1 MWSGSSTRVGW
12 GTLHRMPARVR
23 RKLPSLLLVAVLVV
37 LATAGA
43 AAAANGG
50 FTPLA
55 PHSPNAART
64 STAYYL
70 ILAFTSAIFVLVESL
85 LVVFVW
91 KYRSR
96 GRPRTV
102 EGAQVHGHTRL
113 ELIWTAIPVLILAVI
128 AAFVFY
134 ELPGIADA
142 PAAGDPLHVTVEG
155 HQYYW
160 QFDYPN
166 GARSIGTL
174 HVPVGEVVD
183 LKVVSQDVI
192 HSWWI
197 PELGGKIMAIPGRTN
212 HTWFQ
217 ANAQAVYHGQCA
229 ELCGVFHAQMLGR
242 VQAQSQSAYRTYVT
256 KTAKATIGKQEWG
269 GVCATCHGALG
280 QGGYGPDIANDPLL
294 TQLSALTTIVRKG
307 VNGSLGAMPPVG
319 DTWTKGQIAALVSY
333 TKTHIYKP
341 ASGGGTSGS

>member
-1 MWSGSSTRVGW
+1 
-12 GTLHRMPARVR
+12 MPARVR
-23 RKLPSLLLVAVLVV
+23 RKLPSLLLVAVLAV

-50 FTPLA
+50 FSPLT
-55 PHSPNAART
+55 PHSPNASRIT
-64 STAYYL
+64 SAYWL
-70 ILAFTSAIFVLVESL
+70 IFAFTAAIFVIVESL

-96 GRPRTV
+96 GRARTV

-113 ELIWTAIPVLILAVI
+113 ELIWTGLPVAILAVI

-142 PAAGDPLHVTVEG
+142 PAATDPVHITVEG

-166 GARSIGTL
+166 GSRSIGSL

-183 LKVVSQDVI
+183 LKVISPDVI

-197 PELGGKIMAIPGRTN
+197 PELGGKIQAIPGRVN
-212 HTWFQ
+212 HTWFE
-217 ANAQAVYHGQCA
+217 ANRAGSYQGQCA
-229 ELCGVFHAQMLGR
+229 ELCGVFHAQMLAR
-242 VQAQSQSAYRTYVT
+242 VVAQSSAAYRTYVT
-256 KTAKATIGKQEWG
+256 KTAPATIGRQEWT
-269 GVCATCHGALG
+269 GVCATCHGPLG

-294 TQLSALTTIVRKG
+294 TQLSALTQIVR
-307 VNGSLGAMPPVG
+307 NGFTGSRGAMPPVAE
-319 DTWTKGQIAALVSY
+319 TWTKAQIGALVAY
-333 TKTHIYKP
+333 VGKHIYKAAP
-341 ASGGGTSGS
+341 AGGTSGG

>member
-1 MWSGSSTRVGW
+1 M
-12 GTLHRMPARVR
+12 R
-23 RKLPSLLLVAVLVV
+23 RKLPSLLVAVLVV

-43 AAAANGG
+43 AGAANGG
-50 FTPLA
+50 FTPMT

-64 STAYYL
+64 DDAYYL
-70 ILAFTSAIFVLVESL
+70 ILGFTSAIFVLVESL

-113 ELIWTAIPVLILAVI
+113 ELIWTGIPVLILAVI

-134 ELPGIADA
+134 QLPGIANA

-155 HQYYW
+155 HQFYW

-183 LKVVSQDVI
+183 LKVVSPDVI

-197 PELGGKIMAIPGRTN
+197 PELGGKLQAIPGRVN
-212 HTWFQ
+212 HTWFRAETAASYQ
-217 ANAQAVYHGQCA
+217 GQCA
-229 ELCGVFHAQMLGR
+229 ELCGVFHAQMLAH
-242 VQAQSQSAYRTYVT
+242 VHAESVSAYRTYVT
-256 KTAKATIGKQEWG
+256 KTAPATIGRQEWS

-280 QGGYGPDIANDPLL
+280 QGGYGPNIAGNSLL
-294 TQLSALTTIVRKG
+294 KQPAGLTNILR
-307 VNGSLGAMPPVG
+307 NGFTGSQGAMPPVG
-319 DTWTKGQIAALVSY
+319 DTWTKAQIDALVAY
-333 TKTHIYKP
+333 VGKHIYKP
-341 ASGGGTSGS
+341 APLGGTSGG

>member
-1 MWSGSSTRVGW
+1 
-12 GTLHRMPARVR
+12 MPARVR
-23 RKLPSLLLVAVLVV
+23 WKLVPLLVAVLAV

-50 FTPLA
+50 FSPLT
-55 PHSPNAART
+55 PHSPNAVRT
-64 STAYYL
+64 DDAYYL
-70 ILAFTSAIFVLVESL
+70 ILGFTSAIFVLVESL

-113 ELIWTAIPVLILAVI
+113 ELIWTGVPVVILAVI

-134 ELPGIADA
+134 QLPGIANA
-142 PAAGDPLHVTVEG
+142 PAARDPLHVTVEG
-155 HQYYW
+155 HQFYW

-166 GARSIGTL
+166 GSRSIGTL

-183 LKVVSQDVI
+183 LRVVSPDVI

-197 PELGGKIMAIPGRTN
+197 PELAGKVQAIPGRVN
-212 HTWFQ
+212 HIWFR
-217 ANAQAVYHGQCA
+217 ADSPATYEGQCA
-229 ELCGVFHAQMLGR
+229 ELCGVFHAQMLAR
-242 VQAQSQSAYRTYVT
+242 VHAESASAYRTYVT
-256 KTAKATIGKQEWG
+256 TTAPVTIGKQEWT

-280 QGGYGPDIANDPLL
+280 QGGYGPNIASNSLL
-294 TQLSALTTIVRKG
+294 TQPAGLTNILR
-307 VNGSLGAMPPVG
+307 NGFTGSQGAMPPVG
-319 DTWTKGQIAALVSY
+319 DTWTKAQVDALVAYVS
-333 TKTHIYKP
+333 KHIYKP
-341 ASGGGTSGS
+341 APAGGTSGG

>member
-1 MWSGSSTRVGW
+1 
-12 GTLHRMPARVR
+12 MPARVR
-23 RKLPSLLLVAVLVV
+23 RKLPFLLVAVLMV

-50 FTPLA
+50 FTPQT
-55 PHSPNAART
+55 PHSPNAARIDD
-64 STAYYL
+64 AYYL
-70 ILAFTSAIFVLVESL
+70 VLGFTAAIFVLVETL

-96 GRPRTV
+96 GRARTV

-113 ELIWTAIPVLILAVI
+113 ELIWTSLPVLILAVI

-134 ELPGIADA
+134 KLPGIANA
-142 PAAGDPLHVTVEG
+142 PAAGDPVNITVEG
-155 HQYYW
+155 HQFYW

-174 HVPVGEVVD
+174 HVPEGQVVN
-183 LKVVSQDVI
+183 LKVISSDVI

-197 PELGGKIMAIPGRTN
+197 PALGGKIQAIPGRVN
-212 HTWFQ
+212 RLWFR
-217 ANAQAVYHGQCA
+217 ADKAASFEGQCA

-242 VQAQSQSAYRTYVT
+242 VVSQPASAYRTFIT
-256 KTAKATIGKQEWG
+256 KTAAATLGKQIWT

-280 QGGYGPDIANDPLL
+280 QGGYGPDIANSPLL
-294 TQLSALTTIVRKG
+294 TQKSGLTGILR
-307 VNGSLGAMPPVG
+307 NGFDTPARPGAMPPVG
-319 DTWTKGQIAALVSY
+319 DTWTKAEIDALVAY
-333 TKTHIYKP
+333 VTKHIYKG
-341 ASGGGTSGS
+341 ASTATGGTTSGG